1 MVPKMLQE
9 FDLPARWTS
18 LIQDHF
24 AEAVHNLA
32 QMWPDEQSLEVSY
45 RVIEGFDHEFAH
57 DIVEHPELHFHAS
70 NQALRQFL
78 LDAGHSNMYP
88 FVRIVHLPSDQ
99 IRTVSQLRADD
110 ISSVLAIDAVATKIT
125 GVRPRIYAA
134 TFECVGC
141 GHTMVINQPNE
152 QELIEPIECQQ
163 IDGGCGRAK
172 RQTRFELKQK
182 DSILINS
189 QFVELQ
195 ELPEQMKGGI
205 QPERI
210 LCIAEHDLAGK
221 LNPGDRV
228 KANGV
233 LFIRSQRKSGKDTP
247 VFDMFLRIHSLE
259 RQNIPLEEIVIT
271 EDEELEI
278 KELSRRP
285 DIYEVFTNSIAPS
298 IFGMTEVK
306 RSLMLQLFGG
316 VARLNTDGTRN
327 RGDLHILLMGDPGVA
342 KSQLLNYMADI
353 SPRGRFTSG
362 QSASAA
368 GLTAAA
374 VQDAAAD
381 GRWTLEAG
389 ALVLADLG
397 LAAIDEFDK
406 MNEGDRSSM
415 HEAMEQQKISISKA
429 GINASLRTRCAVLA
443 AANPKSGRFEP
454 VSETPFTAQINL
466 APPLV
471 SRFDIIWLLTDD
483 PDLEKDAKIAKHI
496 IDNRLL
502 GVSELLVNEGSA
514 PDPTK
519 TSAEAGIK
527 KTKEHGE
534 VLSRDL
540 IRKYIAYAKRS
551 IHPSLEQEARDM
563 IVDFYVE
570 TRKQIGDFTDT
581 VAITARSLEALARL
595 SEASARIR
603 LSQVATT
610 EDAERAIRITKLW
623 RMDLMGGNFDETAL
637 QTGQKGSARN
647 RKRIML
653 DIVTTLAVDNGGVA
667 QHNDVL
673 NEAER
678 HKIDRGA
685 AEDILDKFHQ
695 DGKLFRPSGYDTHG
709 IP

>member
-1 MVPKMLQE
+1 
-9 FDLPARWTS
+9 
-18 LIQDHF
+18 
-24 AEAVHNLA
+24 
-32 QMWPDEQSLEVSY
+32 
-45 RVIEGFDHEFAH
+45 
-57 DIVEHPELHFHAS
+57 
-70 NQALRQFL
+70 
-78 LDAGHSNMYP
+78 MYP
-88 FVRIVHLPSDQ
+88 FVRIVHMPSDQ

-110 ISSVLAIDAVATKIT
+110 IGHMMAIDAVATKIT

-134 TFECVGC
+134 TFECIGC

-172 RQTRFELKQK
+172 RQTRFELKQQ

-210 LCIAEHDLAGK
+210 LCIVEHDLAGK

-233 LFIRSQRKSGKDTP
+233 LFIRSQRKGGKDTP
-247 VFDMFLRIHSLE
+247 VFDIFLRIHSLE

-298 IFGMTEVK
+298 IFGMEYVK
-306 RSLMLQLFGG
+306 RSLALQLFGG
-316 VARLNTDGTRN
+316 VARLNADGTRN

-374 VQDAAAD
+374 VQDPAAD

-454 VSETPFTAQINL
+454 VSDVPFTAQINL

-483 PDLEKDAKIAKHI
+483 PEMEKDAKIAKHI
-496 IDNRLL
+496 IDTRLL

-519 TSAEAGIK
+519 SAAEAGVK
-527 KTKEHGE
+527 KSEINGE

-540 IRKYIAYAKRS
+540 IRKYVAFAKRS

-563 IVDFYVE
+563 IVNFYVT
-570 TRKQIGDFTDT
+570 TRKQIGDFSDT

-595 SEASARIR
+595 AEASARIR
-603 LSQVATT
+603 LSQVATV
-610 EDAERAIRITKLW
+610 EDAERAIRLTKTW
-623 RMDLMGGNFDETAL
+623 REDLMGGNFDETSL
-637 QTGQKGSARN
+637 QTGKKGTARN
-647 RKRIML
+647 REKTIY
-653 DIVTTLAVDNGGVA
+653 DIISALAADNGGIA

-678 HKIDRGA
+678 HKIDRGTT
-685 AEDILDKFHQ
+685 EDFLEKLHQ
-695 DGKLFRPSGYDTHG
+695 QGRLFRPSGYDTHG